1 MHNYRQISAAAA
13 AADPKDK
20 PRALAYPFSSLGAQ
34 TNVQT
39 RQDPFFPPFHLPPC
53 VTHIVTPWL
62 ARVRPP
68 ESGASAQQAFP
79 TPWVWGEMDRGFIHH
94 RNRDRGG
101 SCGGP
106 EPGPGPGL
114 ARSMVGGK
122 GGALA
127 MISRGFGSMWDVD
140 VEV

>member
-13 AADPKDK
+13 AAGPKDK
-20 PRALAYPFSSLGAQ
+20 PRALACPFSSLGAQ

-39 RQDPFFPPFHLPPC
+39 RQDPFFPPFHLHPC
-53 VTHIVTPWL
+53 LTHIVTPWL

-79 TPWVWGEMDRGFIHH
+79 TPWVWGEMVGDSFII
-94 RNRDRGG
+94 RIGIR
-101 SCGGP
+101 
-106 EPGPGPGL
+106 EGPGPGL

-122 GGALA
+122 GGA
-127 MISRGFGSMWDVD
+127 FGHDFTGVWVD
-140 VEV
+140 VGC